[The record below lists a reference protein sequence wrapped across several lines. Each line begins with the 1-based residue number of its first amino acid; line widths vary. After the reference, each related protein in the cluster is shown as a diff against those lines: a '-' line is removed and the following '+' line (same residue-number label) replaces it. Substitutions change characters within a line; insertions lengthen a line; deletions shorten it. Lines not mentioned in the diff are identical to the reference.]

1 MQSRNTTPLGLLG
14 LLLVGLAPLLVGLAP
29 LEANEQERHRWWH
42 SEEVRTALGLTDAQS
57 ASLDDIY
64 EETLPKQRE
73 SMDRLN
79 AEQLT
84 LSALI
89 SDMDVQE
96 IDVTRQIDRAE
107 AARSELNKSRS
118 LMVFRMYRV
127 LSAAQ
132 RETLDAW
139 REQEDSKR
147 RPNSRTRSKRR

>member
-1 MQSRNTTPLGLLG
+1 MQSRIAPLLGLLG
-14 LLLVGLAPLLVGLAP
+14 LLLLGLAP

-42 SEEVRTALGLTDAQS
+42 SEEVRTELGLTDDQS

-73 SMDRLN
+73 SMHRLN
-79 AEQLT
+79 AEELT

-96 IDVTRQIDRAE
+96 IDVTRQIDRVE
-107 AARSELNKSRS
+107 AARSELNKSRI

-127 LSAAQ
+127 LSASQ
-132 RETLDAW
+132 RDTLDAW
-139 REQEDSKR
+139 REQTDTER
-147 RPNSRTRSKRR
+147 RPSSRTRSNRR